1 MKQIILALP
10 GPLSPGAE
18 SVPSASPWTEAG
30 PPGTSSH
37 PRSRLRGSAAQRARR
52 ALTLSGPIQSPTLP
66 WLSRPGGPGL
76 QQIEEEVQMKDL
88 ARVTI

>member
-1 MKQIILALP
+1 MCAKRLTLGWRRDRLRHLQ
-10 GPLSPGAE
+10 S
-18 SVPSASPWTEAG
+18 
-30 PPGTSSH
+30 
-37 PRSRLRGSAAQRARR
+37 PRSRLRGVRPSARR
-52 ALTLSGPIQSPTLP
+52 ALTLSGPIQSPALP